1 MKLDNLK
8 ATWQEYNEKLDRNL
22 RLNEELLRRMN
33 MKQSHKEVKSI
44 LSLEYL
50 NIGIGIVVI
59 IPLVIMTL
67 RVYTEIPYLITGF
80 IALVSFIITLYNN
93 IHKVKALSGV
103 NYYSSP
109 VLDVQKAI
117 VRFEQIYYK
126 AKKTELIL
134 IPFILISVLPIF
146 NRGIN
151 GIDEFTNPR
160 EFLVKILICLVICI
174 PLSFWTY
181 RHYYEKRI
189 ARIHEFLNSIEE
201 FEKE

>member
-1 MKLDNLK
+1 MELDNLK

-50 NIGIGIVVI
+50 NIGTGIVVI

-93 IHKVKALSGV
+93 INKVKALSGV

-117 VRFEQIYYK
+117 IRFEQIYYK
-126 AKKTELIL
+126 AKK
-134 IPFILISVLPIF
+134 
-146 NRGIN
+146 NR
-151 GIDEFTNPR
+151 
-160 EFLVKILICLVICI
+160 
-174 PLSFWTY
+174 TY
-181 RHYYEKRI
+181 SYSLYTD
-189 ARIHEFLNSIEE
+189 
-201 FEKE
+201 